1 LFARILPGDAA
12 KKCKVQ
18 GWPKVVKKRSLQD
31 TRCAVLCFAL
41 RNFFVVFVC
50 LILEFQGIVSVV
62 QAESIDG
69 ADSYQEKY
77 ASLLTSGSQ
86 CEKQILQQLHSLQ
99 DPELKINIIELGIVR
114 AITCDERKKANTVTI
129 ILTSPFC
136 PYVKEL
142 VSAIKAASTSV
153 SPEHATQVIVDMK
166 TRWDPSL
173 MSEQAKKQFFGP
185 QE

>member
-1 LFARILPGDAA
+1 
-12 KKCKVQ
+12 
-18 GWPKVVKKRSLQD
+18 
-31 TRCAVLCFAL
+31 
-41 RNFFVVFVC
+41 
-50 LILEFQGIVSVV
+50 
-62 QAESIDG
+62 
-69 ADSYQEKY
+69 
-77 ASLLTSGSQ
+77 
-86 CEKQILQQLHSLQ
+86 LQQLHSLQ